1 MNSEMITA
9 NGCNYIDDFLEH
21 KNGFKYKDKYIG
33 PNGKWVYVYTE
44 GAKTESGTDI
54 ITGKTTEKHIPTTN
68 YYYRNSDRL
77 LSRTTVLPNLKGGH
91 NSYHDVGKIERAVR
105 SGGQKIG
112 DTVEKGLNRGANTVS
127 KGASR
132 VSSGVYNA
140 VNRASGGRLGAKVH
154 KVKSDINEAKY
165 AYSQAKKVYSWYK
178 KKKKYIDA
186 GSKFIK
192 NRSK

>member
-1 MNSEMITA
+1 MNNEMITA

-77 LSRTTVLPNLKGGH
+77 LSNLKGGH

-112 DTVEKGLNRGANTVS
+112 DTVEKSLNRGINAVS
-127 KGASR
+127 KGASK
-132 VSSGVYNA
+132 VSSGAYNA
-140 VNRASGGRLGAKVH
+140 ANRASGGRLGAKVY

-165 AYSQAKKVYSWYK
+165 AYSQAKKAYSWYK
-178 KKKKYIDA
+178 KNKKYIDA
-186 GSKFIK
+186 GAKFISGK
-192 NRSK
+192 Y